1 MMKKLAIVVVMFF
14 GMFLTGC
21 GNTLVETWP
30 ERCDRLQLQEN
41 LEAKMI
47 AEDWDYFWLQ
57 ERCSHLSQWHPLV
70 GY

>member
-1 MMKKLAIVVVMFF
+1 MKKLAIVLVMFI
-14 GMFLTGC
+14 GMFLGGC
-21 GNTLVETWP
+21 NTLVESWP
-30 ERCDRLQLQEN
+30 ERFDRLQLQNN
-41 LEAKMI
+41 LQARMF